1 MEHIE
6 YEERVL
12 ISKDDYQRIIEYVKG
27 LNKPYV
33 SLSIENIY
41 LDNDEE
47 YIQKSKQMFRIRKI
61 NGKISELTL
70 KVKNPDGSC
79 NEINETLEEHPLINK
94 QLGNLSKYKEI
105 ANLYT
110 DRIEV
115 QEKDHLLVIDQNIYH
130 GVKDYDLEVEASSQE
145 KAKEIIL
152 QYCEKFGLTYRD
164 DYHSKSYRAILQS
177 KKK

>member
-27 LNKPYV
+27 LNKPY
-33 SLSIENIY
+33 SSFSIENIY
-41 LDNDEE
+41 LDNDEG
-47 YIQKSKQMFRIRKI
+47 YIQNTKKMFRIRKI
-61 NGKISELTL
+61 DNHISELTL

-94 QLGNLSKYKEI
+94 ALGDLSKYKEI
-105 ANLYT
+105 ARLFT
-110 DRIEV
+110 SRIEL
-115 QEKDHLLVIDQNIYH
+115 QEKDHLLVVDENIYH
-130 GVKDYDLEVEASSQE
+130 GIKDYDLEVEADSQE

-152 QYCEKFGLTYRD
+152 KYCEQFNLIYKD
-164 DYHSKSYRAILQS
+164 DYHSKSHRAIIQA